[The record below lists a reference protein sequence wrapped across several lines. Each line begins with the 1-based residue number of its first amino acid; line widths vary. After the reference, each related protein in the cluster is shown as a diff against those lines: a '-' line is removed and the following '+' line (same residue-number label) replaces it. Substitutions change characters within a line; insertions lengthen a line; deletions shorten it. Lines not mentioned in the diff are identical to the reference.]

1 MNVQSFNTPLLYL
14 IVGGVILVVIAMCLS
29 FFYKSWQA
37 GVQLGMDKT
46 VLKKAV
52 VSSATFSLLP
62 GISILLGVVALSG
75 TLGVPLPWL
84 RLSVIGNLQYEVNVA
99 QIAATGIGLSGL
111 VLSEMTAE
119 AFVTICLVMTC
130 GILGGALMCI
140 FTLKL
145 YTNRLKGKKAKPTAV
160 QASADVAE
168 LAGNALANADPAA
181 PARDAATQ
189 ADPAVGQDP
198 TQPATP
204 AKKQKNFGDWAMI
217 AMFVGMCAAYIGSYI
232 GQSAQGTLLPLLT
245 ALVAAACMAVCEVLE
260 RKDGFG
266 WLENFDLA
274 ASMLVA
280 MAFAVC
286 INPFL

>member
-1 MNVQSFNTPLLYL
+1 MNVQTFNAPLLYL
-14 IVGGVILVVIAMCLS
+14 IVGGVILVIVAMCLS
-29 FFYKSWQA
+29 FLHKSWQA
-37 GVQLGMDKT
+37 GLQLGMDKA
-46 VLKKAV
+46 VLKKAAI
-52 VSSATFSLLP
+52 SSATFSLLP

-140 FTLKL
+140 FTLQAYTKKL
-145 YTNRLKGKKAKPTAV
+145 SRKKANPAKADADSGAAIDTLAADAQAEQDTATPA
-160 QASADVAE
+160 ASAD
-168 LAGNALANADPAA
+168 AA
-181 PARDAATQ
+181 
-189 ADPAVGQDP
+189 
-198 TQPATP
+198 P
-204 AKKQKNFGDWAMI
+204 AKKQKNFGDWAMV
-217 AMFVGMCAAYIGSYI
+217 AMFVGMCATYIGSYI
-232 GQSAQGTLLPLLT
+232 GQVSQGTLLPLLT
-245 ALVAAACMAVCEVLE
+245 ALVAGACMAVCGAIE
-260 RKDGFG
+260 RKKGFA